1 MWPPTPDIARQTP
14 PPLHE
19 LEEEVMEEIWR
30 RQEVSVRE
38 VMEALNGRTPK
49 DRA

>member
-1 MWPPTPDIARQTP
+1 MCPGSLDIDMQTP

-30 RQEVSVRE
+30 RH
-38 VMEALNGRTPK
+38 
-49 DRA
+49 